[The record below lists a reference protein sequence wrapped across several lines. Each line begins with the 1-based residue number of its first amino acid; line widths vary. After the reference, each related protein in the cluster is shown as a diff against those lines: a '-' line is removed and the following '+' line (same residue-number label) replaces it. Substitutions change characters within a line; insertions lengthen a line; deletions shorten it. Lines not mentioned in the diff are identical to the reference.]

1 MPAFAVPAGPKNIP
15 PHRWRA
21 CSAGPYKQKIQAYAK
36 ILSLFLN
43 FIVGVSIAR
52 PPLPCLLTPK
62 YTPAPLRACSAG
74 PYKQKARLMHGAVF
88 WLANSRGNAVLS
100 AKQASFEVSGEVSI
114 VCIAF
119 APILVPCICAYMEL
133 NPKVNVR
140 LLHFNHLLNS
150 SGEVDYDFILTAS
163 RYAPDLGEGERLWVT
178 QPLFAEDAYFI
189 ISPRHPLFDRLPEN
203 DADFDLAQFSEASF
217 ITMRQDASYSDFSGD
232 LCQNAGFV
240 LKSYFQ
246 SDDFLVKVMV
256 IREGKAVGFL
266 PRSGLELA
274 RSICPDLRAVR
285 CALPGGDRTVQ
296 LMRKKKS
303 LLSETALDFWDFA
316 LDHFNLPPDGED

>member
-1 MPAFAVPAGPKNIP
+1 MELKQIEYFLQLAKMQHMSRTAEFLNISQP
-15 PHRWRA
+15 TLSKSLNALERDL
-21 CSAGPYKQKIQAYAK
+21 GV
-36 ILSLFLN
+36 SLFDRVGNRLQLN
-43 FIVGVSIAR
+43 DSG
-52 PPLPCLLTPK
+52 
-62 YTPAPLRACSAG
+62 
-74 PYKQKARLMHGAVF
+74 KQFYSKAQQAMQTL
-88 WLANSRGNAVLS
+88 GNAVLS

-189 ISPRHPLFDRLPEN
+189 ISPRHPLFDRLPED

-217 ITMRQDASYSDFSGD
+217 ITMRQDASYSDFPAIYAKTPG
-232 LCQNAGFV
+232 LC
-240 LKSYFQ
+240 
-246 SDDFLVKVMV
+246 
-256 IREGKAVGFL
+256 
-266 PRSGLELA
+266 
-274 RSICPDLRAVR
+274 
-285 CALPGGDRTVQ
+285 
-296 LMRKKKS
+296 
-303 LLSETALDFWDFA
+303 
-316 LDHFNLPPDGED
+316 

>member
-1 MPAFAVPAGPKNIP
+1 MELKQIEYFLQLAKMQHMSRTAEFLNISQP
-15 PHRWRA
+15 TLSKSLNALERDL
-21 CSAGPYKQKIQAYAK
+21 GV
-36 ILSLFLN
+36 SLFDRVGNRLQLN
-43 FIVGVSIAR
+43 DSG
-52 PPLPCLLTPK
+52 
-62 YTPAPLRACSAG
+62 
-74 PYKQKARLMHGAVF
+74 KQFYSKAQQAMHT
-88 WLANSRGNAVLS
+88 LGNAVIS

-163 RYAPDLGEGERLWVT
+163 RYAPDLGEGDRLWVT

-189 ISPRHPLFDRLPEN
+189 ISPRHPLFGRLPEN

-217 ITMRQDASYSDFSGD
+217 ITMRQDACYTDFSGD

-246 SDDFLVKVMV
+246 SDDFLVKMMV

-274 RSICPDLRAVR
+274 RSICPNLRAVH
-285 CALPGGDRTVQ
+285 CPLPGGDRTVQ

-303 LLSETALDFWDFA
+303 LLSETALDFWDFV

>member
-1 MPAFAVPAGPKNIP
+1 M
-15 PHRWRA
+15 
-21 CSAGPYKQKIQAYAK
+21 
-36 ILSLFLN
+36 
-43 FIVGVSIAR
+43 
-52 PPLPCLLTPK
+52 
-62 YTPAPLRACSAG
+62 
-74 PYKQKARLMHGAVF
+74 
-88 WLANSRGNAVLS
+88 
-100 AKQASFEVSGEVSI
+100 SGEVSI

-189 ISPRHPLFDRLPEN
+189 ISPRHPLFDRLPED